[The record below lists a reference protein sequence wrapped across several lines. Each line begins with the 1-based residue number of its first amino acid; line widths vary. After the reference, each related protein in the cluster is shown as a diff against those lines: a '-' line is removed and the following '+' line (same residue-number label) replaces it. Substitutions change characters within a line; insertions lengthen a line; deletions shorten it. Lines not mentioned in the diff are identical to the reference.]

1 MAASGEG
8 QDRSRMSVESFCEA
22 KRFKR
27 RPYRSLWLPK
37 DDPALENRLSLLY
50 KLSTLSLGHGK
61 TSWWVAC
68 CSTLIRHHDGASFKH
83 PQDKMMTMKEFFHLF
98 AITSEDKFKQ
108 EMLARL
114 PNDEKGLVQC
124 PEVNMDHEDCQELK
138 IKEEP
143 ISQQDVKMEE
153 EALEE
158 ARLKDS
164 NVELLQSILAKQQ
177 EQDAKLNEMLQKMND
192 FSLEQQKLAMKVK
205 LLQGEVEAL
214 FKTDD
219 EREMQHSKTRDQMEA
234 LKTAFNN
241 IRLQMNEIDFKVTV
255 LVDDCKVNKPS
266 LSRQIA
272 AGLQSFSRFDKRPQ

>member
-138 IKEEP
+138 IKEEAVD
-143 ISQQDVKMEE
+143 QEVKLED
-153 EALEE
+153 EAQNDTANLEVKE
-158 ARLKDS
+158 QLGLIKAMNDSITGLTATVKDLQARLEVSCSDLDCR
-164 NVELLQSILAKQQ
+164 EL
-177 EQDAKLNEMLQKMND
+177 E
-192 FSLEQQKLAMKVK
+192 
-205 LLQGEVEAL
+205 
-214 FKTDD
+214 
-219 EREMQHSKTRDQMEA
+219 
-234 LKTAFNN
+234 
-241 IRLQMNEIDFKVTV
+241 
-255 LVDDCKVNKPS
+255 
-266 LSRQIA
+266 
-272 AGLQSFSRFDKRPQ
+272 